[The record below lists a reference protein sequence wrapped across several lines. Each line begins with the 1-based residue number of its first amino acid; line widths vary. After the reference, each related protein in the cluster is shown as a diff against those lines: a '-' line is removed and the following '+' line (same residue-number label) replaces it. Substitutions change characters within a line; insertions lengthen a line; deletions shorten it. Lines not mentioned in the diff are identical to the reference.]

1 MMCGTA
7 RIAIMRPTVLMIDD
21 HAGFRSRARA
31 MLEAEGYDVVGEA
44 ADGEAGLVAA
54 DRLRPDIAIVDIG
67 LPGLDGFGVA
77 ERLRSERLAVA
88 IVLVSGRDRVDFG
101 DRVEQSAAD
110 GFIAKADLSGER
122 LRTIV
127 RS

>member
-1 MMCGTA
+1 
-7 RIAIMRPTVLMIDD
+7 MRPTVLMIDD